1 MPSLTRMMLV
11 NDVMLTT
18 ITPTSMMGRTGVV
31 YSKTKTGLLNVF
43 FVYAINRKVFAPYS
57 YILGGLLPVNGGII
71 DWTKC
76 INENKS
82 PDPEK

>member
-11 NDVMLTT
+11 NDAMLTT

-43 FVYAINRKVFAPYS
+43 FVYAKNRKVFAPYS
-57 YILGGLLPVNGGII
+57 YILGGLLPVNGG
-71 DWTKC
+71 DH
-76 INENKS
+76 
-82 PDPEK
+82 

>member
-11 NDVMLTT
+11 NDAMLTT

-31 YSKTKTGLLNVF
+31 YSKTGLLNVF
-43 FVYAINRKVFAPYS
+43 FVYAKNRKVFAPYS